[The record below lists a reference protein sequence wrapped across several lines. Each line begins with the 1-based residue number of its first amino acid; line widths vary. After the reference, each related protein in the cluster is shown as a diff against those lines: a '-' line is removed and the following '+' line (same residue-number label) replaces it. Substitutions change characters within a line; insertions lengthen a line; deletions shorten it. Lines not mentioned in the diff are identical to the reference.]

1 MARQSTIIGS
11 AIDIWGYKWDVR
23 EDRKTAHGWP
33 VRIGWPAGE
42 PRGKA
47 GAGGPRIIVT
57 PQLAAHLESVRAA
70 PGGHGLPIGMTALK
84 RLRRLLGH
92 HRQIDRAEWWSDR
105 AGDLADLTIEAFAAR
120 HQVGAGAVLNARHA
134 LFGPVLRPAGWW
146 RAPDIA
152 QLILADLP
160 IATIADEFG
169 LSAST
174 VRRLR
179 HELRSGPCAISTA

>member
-1 MARQSTIIGS
+1 MARKSTAIGS
-11 AIDIWGYKWDVR
+11 AIDIWGSKWDVR
-23 EDRKTAHGWP
+23 EDRKTAYGWP

-57 PQLAAHLESVRAA
+57 DELAAHLESVRAA

-92 HRQIDRAEWWSDR
+92 HRQIDRAEWWADR
-105 AGDLADLTIEAFAAR
+105 ADDLADLTIEAFAAR
-120 HQVGAGAVLNARHA
+120 HQVRTGAVLNARHA

-146 RAPDIA
+146 RAPDVASI
-152 QLILADLP
+152 ILAEMP
-160 IATIADEFG
+160 VAIAADRLG
-169 LSAST
+169 ISASS

-179 HELRSGPCAISTA
+179 GQLKNTSLRQQDL